1 LTKSYS
7 NKNNNIAWDKDGTE
21 GEIETEIFD
30 LFYLNIININFETE
44 EAILYNI
51 LADFCC
57 AEKISP
63 IQFNHN
69 IIQKSVKEQEILIY
83 NIRNDKYLYYGIYN
97 IEKKCIIK
105 NSLIQLV
112 DENIENFKL
121 IILNNGLDLFFIG
134 KTKNGMINNKIIY
147 CYLNNFRTKLSYKKY
162 EINGENYNN
171 LEIINNGFNVC
182 IKFKQRLILLSK
194 NIKKEINYLD
204 ELFDIE
210 GITHSIFNINNHK
223 ENENFQNNKGGK
235 MTFLK
240 KIIYLNNHY
249 FLLIYTKHYKNINQ
263 IINNYFYLS
272 LFDFTTLEDL
282 LKLKLKEF

>member
-1 LTKSYS
+1 MFKSFLQCEKYKKISLNPIKFFDEFILTKSYS

-21 GEIETEIFD
+21 GEIESEIFD

-63 IQFNHN
+63 IQFNRN
-69 IIQKSVKEQEILIY
+69 IMQKSVNEQEILIY

-112 DENIENFKL
+112 DENIKNIENFKL

-134 KTKNGMINNKIIY
+134 KTKNGMMNNKIIY

-182 IKFKQRLILLSK
+182 IKFKRKLILLSK

-223 ENENFQNNKGGK
+223 ENENFQNNKGG
-235 MTFLK
+235 
-240 KIIYLNNHY
+240 
-249 FLLIYTKHYKNINQ
+249 
-263 IINNYFYLS
+263 
-272 LFDFTTLEDL
+272 
-282 LKLKLKEF
+282 